1 MRLRDAA
8 LISWTRRL
16 DVMGIPSTLLKIQV
30 AFWVHNALAPHWPH
44 FRVNAARIFWKTI
57 EILQQRVWV
66 PFKGIYDEI
75 MNNSKGMMSGF
86 GLELE
91 EQSLDHMLRDMGLGD
106 GTPATRGSAL
116 AKAAEQYEHDIQGV
130 YVNLARGRLV
140 RLLLIQ
146 VQQLKVGLLSALDTI
161 DVLMKGNQIH
171 FQILAAIPAV
181 FLAMFGTRFVVRFV
195 YSIRAKDL
203 RPVAVAHANMASY
216 LSQIERLVLLDDQ
229 PTTVVAKDEKKVPSS
244 VGLSP
249 STLGEVSLYM
259 YRYLMLLDYSAPL
272 FPASMIEQIHVSLQ
286 GLLGTT
292 LHKDGST
299 DLTLRW
305 LDRIQNQHRDL
316 LKKHN

>member
-1 MRLRDAA
+1 
-8 LISWTRRL
+8 
-16 DVMGIPSTLLKIQV
+16 
-30 AFWVHNALAPHWPH
+30 
-44 FRVNAARIFWKTI
+44 
-57 EILQQRVWV
+57 
-66 PFKGIYDEI
+66 
-75 MNNSKGMMSGF
+75 MSGF

-106 GTPATRGSAL
+106 GTPASRGSAL

-130 YVNLARGRLV
+130 FVNLARGRLV

-181 FLAMFGTRFVVRFV
+181 LLATFGTRFVVRFI
-195 YSIRAKDL
+195 YSIRSKDL

-216 LSQIERLVLLDDQ
+216 LSQIERLVLLDEQ
-229 PTTVVAKDEKKVPSS
+229 PAVVKDEKEAPV

-272 FPASMIEQIHVSLQ
+272 FPASTIEQIHVSLQ

-292 LHKDGST
+292 FRKDGST
-299 DLTLRW
+299 DLTIRW